1 MDTDEH
7 QLVYF
12 LANVKKYLSNLC
24 DNCID
29 DICDSTLQKVLMTRL
44 EPNKKIETY
53 IKLIKE
59 KRNKI
64 ECDYR
69 SQFEDYNDSKDNI
82 TKNFLKSESENNSHL
97 SDCDGNCGIA
107 SSLIDMNRNGNT
119 NNQAT
124 TNTETIYQI
133 KKTKGNKKKK
143 KRNAT

>member
-1 MDTDEH
+1 MDNDEY

-29 DICDSTLQKVLMTRL
+29 DICDSTVQKVLMTRL

-53 IKLIKE
+53 IRLIKE

-64 ECDYR
+64 ECEYR
-69 SQFEDYNDSKDNI
+69 NQFEDFNDSRDNI
-82 TKNFLKSESENNSHL
+82 TKNILKSESENNSHL
-97 SDCDGNCGIA
+97 SDCDGNCVI
-107 SSLIDMNRNGNT
+107 SSGKIDLNT
-119 NNQAT
+119 NKNLKSPTAT
-124 TNTETIYQI
+124 NSETIYQI